1 MFYCYNV
8 RIINYYNL
16 ADITIFTQAN
26 PFDHAPNF
34 TNLVRSCIINDEQVY
49 NAWQRWIK
57 LDVEYIKCNLLE
69 LLAQRQL
76 LDRVHSLPGTA
87 YIWTSNLFSM
97 DWMMFF
103 YGKEWSKLINRTWLN
118 QVRDL
123 GQSIILEN
131 LGTVVRSRDM
141 DND

>member
-1 MFYCYNV
+1 
-8 RIINYYNL
+8 
-16 ADITIFTQAN
+16 
-26 PFDHAPNF
+26 
-34 TNLVRSCIINDEQVY
+34 
-49 NAWQRWIK
+49 
-57 LDVEYIKCNLLE
+57 
-69 LLAQRQL
+69 
-76 LDRVHSLPGTA
+76 
-87 YIWTSNLFSM
+87 
-97 DWMMFF
+97 MFF